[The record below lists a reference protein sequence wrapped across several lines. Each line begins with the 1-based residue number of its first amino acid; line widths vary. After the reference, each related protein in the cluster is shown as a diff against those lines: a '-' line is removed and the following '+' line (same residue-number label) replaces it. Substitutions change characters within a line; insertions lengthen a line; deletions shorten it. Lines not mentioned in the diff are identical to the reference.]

1 MSNLTVLQ
9 TSLVVMSSLIAMS
22 TLPTQDQNTQPKDA
36 AAAKELMGEE
46 QEEERLDDR
55 EKGLTVPE
63 GFPRP
68 ALIIVMV
75 SS

>member
-9 TSLVVMSSLIAMS
+9 TSLVVISSLIAMS
-22 TLPTQDQNTQPKDA
+22 ILPNQDQNTQPRDA
-36 AAAKELMGEE
+36 AAAKQLLAEE
-46 QEEERLDDR
+46 QEEERLDDE